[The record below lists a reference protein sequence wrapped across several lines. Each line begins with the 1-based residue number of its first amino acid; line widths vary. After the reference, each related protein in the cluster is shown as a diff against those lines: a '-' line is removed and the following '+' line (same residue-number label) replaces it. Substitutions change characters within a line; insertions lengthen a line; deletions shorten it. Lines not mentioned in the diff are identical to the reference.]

1 MKKWNPRGDAGS
13 CNTPNNCN
21 TIMAGVEVTAYG
33 WVTRFI
39 ME

>member
-1 MKKWNPRGDAGS
+1 MKKWNPRGDAGP
-13 CNTPNNCN
+13 CYTPNNCN
-21 TIMAGVEVTAYG
+21 MIMAGVEVTAYG